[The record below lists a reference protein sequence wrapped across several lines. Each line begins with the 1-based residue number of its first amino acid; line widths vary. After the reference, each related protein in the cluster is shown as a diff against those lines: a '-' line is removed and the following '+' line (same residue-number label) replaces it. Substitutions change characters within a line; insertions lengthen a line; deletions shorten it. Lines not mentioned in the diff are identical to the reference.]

1 MHHVGSMKRAG
12 LCLGLLIGAAGV
24 GGCSSQKRVA
34 ECNALILVIN
44 GSVQSLE
51 KTPKVENDPSG
62 VSDLKAMAE
71 RMDKVAG
78 DTANVPV
85 TLAEVK
91 KLASDY
97 QKMARDIARAEREL
111 AVAAES
117 RDAAKR
123 ALAEQALDAA
133 VKQEDPLVDSI
144 NKFCQTP

>member
-1 MHHVGSMKRAG
+1 MHDVGSMKRAG
-12 LCLGLLIGAAGV
+12 WGLGLLALAATL
-24 GGCSSQKRVA
+24 GGCAQKRVA

-44 GSVQSLE
+44 GGVQGLE
-51 KTPKVENDPSG
+51 KAPKAENDPTG

-78 DTANVPV
+78 DTASVPV
-85 TLAEVK
+85 TIAEVK
-91 KLASDY
+91 RFSSEY
-97 QKMARDIARAEREL
+97 QKMAKDIAKAERDM
-111 AVAAES
+111 AAATES

-123 ALAEQALDAA
+123 AAAEQALDAA